1 MVNINDALQD
11 KDVNKYNTIIKDF
24 NDKSEEDFES
34 VKARVADLYNR
45 AYSILVK
52 ATNMNT
58 KITSQVKLYT
68 NIKGQWDTIKAQL
81 TQWTT

>member
-34 VKARVADLYNR
+34 IKARVADLYNR

-58 KITSQVKLYT
+58 KITSQIKLYT
-68 NIKGQWDTIKAQL
+68 NIKEQWYTIKAQL
-81 TQWTT
+81 TQ

>member
-11 KDVNKYNTIIKDF
+11 KDTKKYNTIIKDF

-81 TQWTT
+81 TQ

>member
-81 TQWTT
+81 TQ

>member
-11 KDVNKYNTIIKDF
+11 KDIQKYNTIIKDF

-81 TQWTT
+81 TQ

>member
-11 KDVNKYNTIIKDF
+11 KDTSKYNTIIKDF
-24 NDKSEEDFES
+24 NDKSEEDFAN

-45 AYSILVK
+45 AYNILVK

-81 TQWTT
+81 TQ